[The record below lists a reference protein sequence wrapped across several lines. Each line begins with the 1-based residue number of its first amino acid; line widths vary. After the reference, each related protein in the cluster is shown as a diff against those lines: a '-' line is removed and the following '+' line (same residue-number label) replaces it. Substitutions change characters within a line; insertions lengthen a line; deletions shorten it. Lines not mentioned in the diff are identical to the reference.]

1 MSNSDSSSVCFYTTP
16 SPDYAGEIVAA
27 FETQYPG
34 IKVSYDHD
42 HAARFFARVLQELT
56 EGRCPADVMLL
67 NRQQAEALKQR
78 GFLQPYRSSEAQS
91 FPERAQDADG
101 FATQVFMVP
110 FSLAYH
116 TGKVARQEVPA
127 TYEALLAPCWRD
139 QLLFPDPRLS
149 GSGSGWYAIMK
160 DQMGEAFL
168 RSLAAQN
175 LLCRQ
180 HAEDRLAAGE
190 GTILIA
196 AMIDRIEKLKLKGA
210 PVDWIT
216 MPVMMVAGPHVVL
229 FSAAPNPEAG
239 KRLIDFFLSETGQ
252 TIMSRYHIPNRPGI
266 NMRNPMFA
274 GELERLQSCR
284 LTTFSAEHGR
294 DYEMNQ
300 SSCVELFTRS
310 N

>member
-1 MSNSDSSSVCFYTTP
+1 VSNSDSSSVCFYTTP

-127 TYEALLAPCWRD
+127 TYEALLRA
-139 QLLFPDPRLS
+139 
-149 GSGSGWYAIMK
+149 
-160 DQMGEAFL
+160 
-168 RSLAAQN
+168 
-175 LLCRQ
+175 
-180 HAEDRLAAGE
+180 
-190 GTILIA
+190 
-196 AMIDRIEKLKLKGA
+196 
-210 PVDWIT
+210 V
-216 MPVMMVAGPHVVL
+216 
-229 FSAAPNPEAG
+229 
-239 KRLIDFFLSETGQ
+239 
-252 TIMSRYHIPNRPGI
+252 
-266 NMRNPMFA
+266 
-274 GELERLQSCR
+274 LERSTALSRSTIKRQR
-284 LTTFSAEHGR
+284 LRLVR
-294 DYEMNQ
+294 DHEG
-300 SSCVELFTRS
+300 SDG
-310 N
+310 